1 MKLLSPSFLLCALYV
16 ISLVAWGIV
25 FVVFSLITVR
35 RLRRNPCT
43 RNELGLDFMP
53 GQEVLSVAQAL
64 TLPKRF
70 SRLLRRGEL
79 AALFADPDLLLLHT
93 RPVDRWLGRACYV
106 LMYVVC
112 LLLVA
117 AGFAIRQGPSPGGC
131 P

>member
-1 MKLLSPSFLLCALYV
+1 MWGIAFLL
-16 ISLVAWGIV
+16 
-25 FVVFSLITVR
+25 FSLITVR

-79 AALFADPDLLLLHT
+79 AALFADPDLLVLHT
-93 RPVDRWLGRACYV
+93 RPVDRWLGRVCFV
-106 LMYVVC
+106 LMFVNG
-112 LLLVA
+112 LLVVA
-117 AGFAIRQGPSPGGC
+117 VGLALG
-131 P
+131 

>member
-1 MKLLSPSFLLCALYV
+1 MTHLPPAAWLTALFLLGAAV
-16 ISLVAWGIV
+16 WGIA
-25 FVVFSLITVR
+25 FLLFSLITVR
-35 RLRRNPCT
+35 RLPRNPCT
-43 RNELGLDFMP
+43 RNDLGLDFMP

-79 AALFADPDLLLLHT
+79 AALFADPDLLVLHT
-93 RPVDRWLGRACYV
+93 RPVDRWLGRTCYV

-117 AGFAIRQGPSPGGC
+117 AGLAIRQGPSAGGC